1 MLTAMFRRAF
11 GGSIARKLRAV
22 LPDLALK
29 GEKEVVI
36 EVRKR
41 VIIVAIAV
49 FEEGAGRGLR
59 GRGNRSRDV
68 VCDGA
73 DL

>member
-1 MLTAMFRRAF
+1 MLTAMVLRAF

-36 EVRKR
+36 EVRNR
-41 VIIVAIAV
+41 VIIAAVA
-49 FEEGAGRGLR
+49 GSWRGGRGLEEIVSC
-59 GRGNRSRDV
+59 GLMY
-68 VCDGA
+68 CGA